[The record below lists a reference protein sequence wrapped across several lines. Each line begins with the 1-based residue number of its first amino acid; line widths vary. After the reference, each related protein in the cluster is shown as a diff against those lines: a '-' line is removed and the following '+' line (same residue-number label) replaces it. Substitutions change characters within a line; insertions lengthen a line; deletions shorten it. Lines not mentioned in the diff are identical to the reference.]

1 MYIYTYIYIYPMYM
15 YIYTYIY
22 TLYIYV
28 YIYTLYI
35 YISCLCVRYVPSN
48 NIFYNFPYLII
59 FHQVRSRTQLFSSMN
74 T

>member
-1 MYIYTYIYIYPMYM
+1 MYM

-28 YIYTLYI
+28 YIYTLYIYI

>member
-1 MYIYTYIYIYPMYM
+1 M

-22 TLYIYV
+22 TLYICI
-28 YIYTLYI
+28 YIYPIYIYIYI

>member
-1 MYIYTYIYIYPMYM
+1 MYIYTYIYIPYV
-15 YIYTYIY
+15 
-22 TLYIYV
+22 YV
-28 YIYTLYI
+28 YIYIYIYPIYMYIYI